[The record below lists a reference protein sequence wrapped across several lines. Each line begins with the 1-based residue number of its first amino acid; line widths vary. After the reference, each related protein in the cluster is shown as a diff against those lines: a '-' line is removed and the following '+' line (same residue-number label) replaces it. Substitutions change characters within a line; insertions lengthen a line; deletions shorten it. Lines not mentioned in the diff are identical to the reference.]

1 MKRFWYLVGLV
12 ALTTALPAAA
22 QTQQAPPP
30 RTTPAAPALGSAA
43 VPVDRTV
50 GFVDLERIA
59 STTREGKAANSKLDQ
74 LRAQKRAQVDE
85 RGKQVDALQQSLAQT
100 GSVLSADA
108 RLQLQRQYDRAQVD
122 LQRFTQDAQ
131 AEVQS
136 AQEQMLHTFM
146 QHLFPIVGLVASEKK
161 LSAVF
166 TVDSSTLWHDPA
178 LDISDEIAKRLD
190 SATPPDAKN
199 P

>member
-1 MKRFWYLVGLV
+1 MMRFWYLAAFAIL
-12 ALTTALPAAA
+12 LALPASA
-22 QTQQAPPP
+22 QTPPA
-30 RTTPAAPALGSAA
+30 TSAPAVGPPALASPHSQSAS
-43 VPVDRTV
+43 V
-50 GFVDLERIA
+50 GFIDLERVA
-59 STTREGKAANSKLDQ
+59 SLTREGKAANAQLDQ
-74 LRAQKRAQVDE
+74 LRTQKRTEVDA
-85 RGKQVDALQQSLAQT
+85 RGKQVEALQTRLSAAD
-100 GSVLSADA
+100 SVMSADA
-108 RLQLQRQYDRAQVD
+108 RVQLQRQYDRAQVE

-161 LSAVF
+161 LWAVF
-166 TVDSSTLWHDPA
+166 TVDTSTLWHDPA

-190 SATPPDAKN
+190 NATPPDTKQ

>member
-1 MKRFWYLVGLV
+1 MKRFYYLVGV
-12 ALTTALPAAA
+12 ATLTTALPAAA
-22 QTQQAPPP
+22 QTQQPPAGSTATPPP
-30 RTTPAAPALGSAA
+30 LASAFTQ
-43 VPVDRTV
+43 DRAV

-59 STTREGKAANSKLDQ
+59 SMTREGKAANSRLDQ
-74 LRAQKRAQVDE
+74 LRAQKRAEVDE
-85 RGKQVDALQQSLAQT
+85 RGKQVEAMKTRLAQT
-100 GSVLSADA
+100 ESVLSADA

-136 AQEQMLHTFM
+136 TQEQMLHMFM

-161 LSAVF
+161 LWAVF

-190 SATPPDAKN
+190 SATPPDTKQ

>member
-1 MKRFWYLVGLV
+1 
-12 ALTTALPAAA
+12 
-22 QTQQAPPP
+22 
-30 RTTPAAPALGSAA
+30 
-43 VPVDRTV
+43 
-50 GFVDLERIA
+50 
-59 STTREGKAANSKLDQ
+59 
-74 LRAQKRAQVDE
+74 
-85 RGKQVDALQQSLAQT
+85 
-100 GSVLSADA
+100 
-108 RLQLQRQYDRAQVD
+108 
-122 LQRFTQDAQ
+122 
-131 AEVQS
+131 
-136 AQEQMLHTFM
+136 MLHTFM

>member
-1 MKRFWYLVGLV
+1 MKRFYCLVGL
-12 ALTTALPAAA
+12 ATLTTALPAAA
-22 QTQQAPPP
+22 QTQQPPAGSTATPPP
-30 RTTPAAPALGSAA
+30 LASAFTQ
-43 VPVDRTV
+43 DRAV

-59 STTREGKAANSKLDQ
+59 SMTREGKAANSKLDQ
-74 LRAQKRAQVDE
+74 LRAQKRAEVDE
-85 RGKQVDALQQSLAQT
+85 RGKQVEAMQTRLAQT
-100 GSVLSADA
+100 ESVLSADA

-136 AQEQMLHTFM
+136 TQEQMLHMFM

-161 LSAVF
+161 LWAVF

-190 SATPPDAKN
+190 SATPPDTKQ

>member
-22 QTQQAPPP
+22 QTQQAPPGSSP
-30 RTTPAAPALGSAA
+30 TAPVLGSAVA
-43 VPVDRTV
+43 VDRTV

-59 STTREGKAANSKLDQ
+59 SITREGKAANSQLDQ

-85 RGKQVDALQQSLAQT
+85 RGKQVNALQQSLAQT
-100 GSVLSADA
+100 ESVLSADA

>member
-1 MKRFWYLVGLV
+1 MKGFWYLIGFATLIITV
-12 ALTTALPAAA
+12 PAAA
-22 QTQQAPPP
+22 QTQPPP
-30 RTTPAAPALGSAA
+30 VKPAATAPALGSAFPQGA
-43 VPVDRTV
+43 SV
-50 GFVDLERIA
+50 GFLDLERVA
-59 STTREGKAANSKLDQ
+59 SLTREGKAANAKLDQ
-74 LRAQKRAQVDE
+74 LRSRKRAEVDE
-85 RGKQVDALQQSLAQT
+85 RGKQVEALQTRLSQT
-100 GSVLSADA
+100 ESVLSGDS

-136 AQEQMLHTFM
+136 TQEQALHVFM
-146 QHLFPIVGLVASEKK
+146 QHLFPIVGLVASDKK

-190 SATPPDAKN
+190 SATPPDPKQ

>member
-1 MKRFWYLVGLV
+1 MKRFWYLVGLA
-12 ALTTALPAAA
+12 ALTTALPVAA
-22 QTQQAPPP
+22 QTQQAPPG
-30 RTTPAAPALGSAA
+30 TTPAAPALGSA
-43 VPVDRTV
+43 VLVDRTV

-59 STTREGKAANSKLDQ
+59 SITREGKAANSQLDQ

-161 LSAVF
+161 LWAVF

-190 SATPPDAKN
+190 SATPSDAKN

>member
-1 MKRFWYLVGLV
+1 MKRFYYLVGV
-12 ALTTALPAAA
+12 ATLTTALPAAA
-22 QTQQAPPP
+22 QTQQPPAGSTATPPP
-30 RTTPAAPALGSAA
+30 LASAFTQ
-43 VPVDRTV
+43 DRAV

-59 STTREGKAANSKLDQ
+59 SMTREGKAANSRLDQ
-74 LRAQKRAQVDE
+74 LRAQKRAEVDE
-85 RGKQVDALQQSLAQT
+85 RGKQVEAMKTRLAQT
-100 GSVLSADA
+100 ESVLSADA

-136 AQEQMLHTFM
+136 TQEQMLHTFM

-161 LSAVF
+161 LWAVF

-190 SATPPDAKN
+190 SATPPDTKQ